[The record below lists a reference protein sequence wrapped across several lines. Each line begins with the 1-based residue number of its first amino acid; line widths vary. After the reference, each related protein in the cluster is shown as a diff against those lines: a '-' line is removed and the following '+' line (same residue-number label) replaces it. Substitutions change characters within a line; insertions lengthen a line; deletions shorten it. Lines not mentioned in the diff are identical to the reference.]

1 MRIRSIL
8 TTVVLLLIVAGAI
21 YYFYSYRNRD
31 ISADISSVGEYTGD
45 AATTTAVK
53 AALAL
58 NNRVSSFD
66 IHVETNKNE
75 VTLTGQVPT
84 EDDKRVAEEITR
96 GTNGVAKV
104 VNNLVADPGIQAARA
119 EKQYVTDIEI
129 KTVVLEAILNNPE
142 LKTQQIK
149 VEVNT
154 DEVKLSGSVRTP
166 TQKTAAEAA
175 ARSVANVRKVDSSAL
190 IVTNAAPEPLPQ
202 SQAADSDNLL
212 ATQVETVLTRES
224 AFSQPQ
230 KMKVR
235 ASKGVIYLTGTTDS
249 KAEKALAGYLARS
262 VAGAKDVINNLEV
275 TGRK

>member
-1 MRIRSIL
+1 MRIRSII
-8 TTVVLLLIVAGAI
+8 TTVVLLLIVGGAI

-66 IHVETNKNE
+66 IHVETNKND

-96 GTNGVAKV
+96 STNGVAKV
-104 VNNLVADPGIQAARA
+104 VNNLVADPGIQAANA

-129 KTVVLEAILNNPE
+129 KTVVLEAILSNPE

-149 VEVNT
+149 VEVNKG
-154 DEVKLSGSVRTP
+154 EVKLSGSVRTP
-166 TQKTAAEAA
+166 VQKTAAEAA
-175 ARSVANVRKVDSSAL
+175 ARSVANVHKVDSSAL
-190 IVTNAAPEPLPQ
+190 IVTNAALEPMPQ

-212 ATQVETVLTRES
+212 VTQVETVLSRES

-235 ASKGVIYLTGTTDS
+235 ASEGVIYLTGTTDS
-249 KAEKALAGYLARS
+249 RAEKALAGYLARS
-262 VAGAKDVINNLEV
+262 VTGAKDVINNLEV